1 MSYTKL
7 LPRLIQR
14 NFIAL
19 TLIEPLKPPYL
30 RWYDKNAYCD
40 YHFGAQGHSIEN
52 CKALKYRVQALIK
65 GGYLDFLDEP
75 DPNVIKNLFA
85 NHAEPKVNAITK
97 KQSQK
102 IKTNVEEVKAPIKV
116 IYEVLVKVGFLELG
130 KVEQEKKRNVRI
142 FL

>member
-1 MSYTKL
+1 M
-7 LPRLIQR
+7 
-14 NFIAL
+14 
-19 TLIEPLKPPYL
+19 
-30 RWYDKNAYCD
+30 
-40 YHFGAQGHSIEN
+40 
-52 CKALKYRVQALIK
+52 
-65 GGYLDFLDEP
+65 DFLDEP
-75 DPNVIKNLFA
+75 DPNVIKNLLA

-130 KVEQEKKRNVRI
+130 KMEQEKKRNVRI